1 MERCVIS
8 GLVQSGTVASRL
20 VPKGI
25 WNADPKLLVLIII
38 AVATAFH
45 LMTAGASGLG
55 SDEAY
60 TVSNARVLA
69 WSYVDYPP
77 LHVWLVA
84 AWSWLIGNGEFD
96 LRLPFVL
103 LFAGTTW
110 LMYSL
115 TALLFSERA
124 GFWSALA
131 LNLAPVYAIAHG
143 VWILPDGLLTFLLLA
158 GALVV
163 AERLFGRSE
172 PSSDLRGWLC
182 AGVLTGLAM
191 LTKYHGAFLAA
202 GTLVFLLTWK
212 PGRQI
217 LCSPSPW
224 LGAVVALVIF
234 LPVIVWNAQH
244 DWLGLFFQSR
254 RLTKSVDLSL
264 VRVLA
269 NIAEQAG
276 YLSPWLFVPMTIALW
291 RALHAGTRSKETW
304 FLAMLAVGPIVLF
317 TSGNLFARGLPHWSM
332 PGWLFVFPLLGREIA
347 YWEVRHSRILHRI
360 AAAVILV
367 MVFLVGMFV
376 SQASSGWITSDM
388 SSRVRA
394 TDPTLDL
401 LSWREVWTVI
411 LDRGLVNSS
420 TPAVAGLRWM
430 DAGKLNYEI
439 GRAVPVLCLC
449 DDPQQFGVLQ
459 NLSQFAGRDI
469 LVIQPQGKFERDPAQ
484 VRAWFERIQPL
495 APIVLH
501 RGTDVALT
509 LAVFRGIGLKPFPST
524 FTHSSA
530 PYHNHS

>member
-191 LTKYHGAFLAA
+191 LTKYHGA
-202 GTLVFLLTWK
+202 
-212 PGRQI
+212 
-217 LCSPSPW
+217 
-224 LGAVVALVIF
+224 
-234 LPVIVWNAQH
+234 
-244 DWLGLFFQSR
+244 
-254 RLTKSVDLSL
+254 
-264 VRVLA
+264 
-269 NIAEQAG
+269 
-276 YLSPWLFVPMTIALW
+276 
-291 RALHAGTRSKETW
+291 
-304 FLAMLAVGPIVLF
+304 MLAVGPIVLF

-376 SQASSGWITSDM
+376 SQASSGWITSAM